1 VDGFTSLAVLVG
13 AGGVAL
19 GYPILDPMVGLGIT
33 VAILFIVKD
42 SAQAIWRR
50 MMDSIE
56 PEIVEGIERA
66 ASETAGVSK
75 VEYVRARWIGHRIHS
90 EVGVQMSGG
99 ESLAESYEVSR
110 RIRETAQR
118 MVPKL
123 ERLTV
128 EMSPASR

>member
-1 VDGFTSLAVLVG
+1 
-13 AGGVAL
+13 
-19 GYPILDPMVGLGIT
+19 
-33 VAILFIVKD
+33 
-42 SAQAIWRR
+42 
-50 MMDSIE
+50 MMDVIE
-56 PEIVEGIERA
+56 PEIVEDIARA
-66 ASETAGVSK
+66 ASQTVGVSK
-75 VEYVRARWIGHRIHS
+75 VEFVRARWIGHRIHS

-99 ESLAESYEVSR
+99 ESVAESYEVSE